1 MMSAVSIRDFRK
13 LSVFSINKTLA
24 NPLAVSDGGQV
35 QFYCVANDQYAK
47 LLEAAQMLTL
57 EDHATRRRTRV
68 GNVRFEVSE
77 DAPLDA
83 PVSAPGSK
91 PVLFHTHAS
100 EEWRLLPVET
110 QRQAIQL
117 LTGDALSADRK
128 LSEPFAYLALPDS
141 SVFLAYERRPEAILV
156 WSISDRLPNAA
167 DIRALVGGPD

>member
-24 NPLAVSDGGQV
+24 NPLAVTDEGQV

-57 EDHATRRRTRV
+57 EDHATRRRARV

-83 PVSAPGSK
+83 PVPAPGSK

-100 EEWRLLPVET
+100 QEWRLLPVET
-110 QRQAIQL
+110 QRQAMQL
-117 LTGDALSADRK
+117 LTDAALSANVRLSK
-128 LSEPFAYLALPDS
+128 LFACLALPDS
-141 SVFLAYERRPEAILV
+141 SVLLAYERRPEAILV
-156 WSISDRLPNAA
+156 WAISDRLPNAS
-167 DIRALVGGPD
+167 DIRALVGDPD